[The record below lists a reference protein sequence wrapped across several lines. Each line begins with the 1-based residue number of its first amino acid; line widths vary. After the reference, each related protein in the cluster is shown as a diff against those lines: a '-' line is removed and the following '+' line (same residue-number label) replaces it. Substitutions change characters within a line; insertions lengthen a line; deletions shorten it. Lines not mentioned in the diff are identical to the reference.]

1 VPQPTPAA
9 SLMRE
14 EGEKWE
20 QRRERSHR
28 PRPSR
33 KRAKEKGKR
42 GNREILPRRDSVARA
57 ASQTVRFEGLHGQFW
72 KACKLYKN
80 QPLLKSETY

>member
-1 VPQPTPAA
+1 
-9 SLMRE
+9 MRE

-42 GNREILPRRDSVARA
+42 GNREILPRGDSVARA
-57 ASQTVRFEGLHGQFW
+57 AHKQFV
-72 KACKLYKN
+72 
-80 QPLLKSETY
+80 LKGCTASSGKPARPTKINPY